1 MEIKN
6 IIICG
11 LGALG
16 LTYADKLKD
25 CSNLKILANIDRINK
40 YKNNPPKFNSNI
52 MNLEYILSELNSGRP
67 IVIPVKSS
75 NLTTLSYN
83 PFTKQ
88 LTVLFSRGTIYKYD
102 NVDIDIVV
110 KLLMSESLGKFFNQN
125 IVNKYNFTRLH
136 KDGSINYR
144 G

>member
-1 MEIKN
+1 
-6 IIICG
+6 
-11 LGALG
+11 
-16 LTYADKLKD
+16 
-25 CSNLKILANIDRINK
+25 
-40 YKNNPPKFNSNI
+40 

-102 NVDIDIVV
+102 NVDID
-110 KLLMSESLGKFFNQN
+110 
-125 IVNKYNFTRLH
+125 
-136 KDGSINYR
+136 
-144 G
+144 

>member
-1 MEIKN
+1 
-6 IIICG
+6 
-11 LGALG
+11 
-16 LTYADKLKD
+16 
-25 CSNLKILANIDRINK
+25 
-40 YKNNPPKFNSNI
+40 

-67 IVIPVKSS
+67 VVIPVKSS
-75 NLTTLSYN
+75 NLTTLSEN
-83 PFTKQ
+83 PFPKQ

>member
-1 MEIKN
+1 
-6 IIICG
+6 
-11 LGALG
+11 
-16 LTYADKLKD
+16 
-25 CSNLKILANIDRINK
+25 
-40 YKNNPPKFNSNI
+40 

-67 IVIPVKSS
+67 VVIPVKSS

-110 KLLMSESLGKFFNQN
+110 KLLMSDSLGKFFNQN
-125 IVNKYNFTRLH
+125 IINKYNFTRLH

>member
-1 MEIKN
+1 
-6 IIICG
+6 
-11 LGALG
+11 
-16 LTYADKLKD
+16 
-25 CSNLKILANIDRINK
+25 
-40 YKNNPPKFNSNI
+40 

-67 IVIPVKSS
+67 VVIPVKSS

-125 IVNKYNFTRLH
+125 IGTENEVIVEKTRDKKSGFL
-136 KDGSINYR
+136 KP
-144 G
+144 